1 MSLLEINTMKK
12 ISKKFIL
19 RIGIIILL
27 LAGGFLAALFQ
38 NDIIKIK
45 ADAWPIIVNTG
56 HLEFGLVFPGE
67 QAEKNFVVTYD
78 GDGESVPY
86 KIIEKYKPLP
96 GAEVPDGYNGSI
108 SDYCQDHPDNF
119 DKCYRNLC
127 PYIIEYSNEEEG
139 DVVTN
144 ALIGVGDDDS
154 DTWIVHLN
162 TPAIAGNISQDHTG
176 GIVSANGE
184 YGCDLSVDIEIP
196 LRYSISG
203 CKYDDA
209 NNNGVVDEGEE
220 KLSGWEIQLISCP
233 YAPLAAGDSEFLP
246 KSRINTNP
254 GQGESGYCSVI
265 KTTTTD
271 ETGCYS
277 FTGLAAGDYGVNEAS
292 REHWTQTVPTDN
304 KFYYFNL
311 GAGGNKTEI
320 NFANFTDYQEPYCG
334 DGNLDPGE
342 ECDDGNKISG
352 DGCSASCEK
361 ENGGGGG
368 GGGGGGTLVSLQI
381 NNAKDCVPTEGGA
394 YFSWMTNM
402 KSSSRVVCDTEP
414 HPDWGTPPDYG
425 YTFFTKEY
433 DKNIKVMNHKVEIP
447 GLIPGESYY
456 CRVVSSDSS
465 ATVFK
470 EVICSIPGDKP
481 EEKEEKKGE
490 VKGANDVVIPK
501 ALPRTGFGSVKSW

>member
-27 LAGGFLAALFQ
+27 LAGGFLASLFQ

-45 ADAWPIIVNTG
+45 ADAWPILVSTKE
-56 HLEFGLVFPGE
+56 LEFGLVFPGE
-67 QAEKNFVVTYD
+67 QADRNFIVTHED
-78 GDGESVPY
+78 GRESVHY

-96 GAEVPDGYNGSI
+96 GAEVPDGYSGSI
-108 SDYCQDHPDNF
+108 SDYCQDYPDNF

-176 GIVSANGE
+176 GIISANGE
-184 YGCDLSVDIEIP
+184 YGCDLSVDIE
-196 LRYSISG
+196 
-203 CKYDDA
+203 
-209 NNNGVVDEGEE
+209 VEE
-220 KLSGWEIQLISCP
+220 
-233 YAPLAAGDSEFLP
+233 P
-246 KSRINTNP
+246 K
-254 GQGESGYCSVI
+254 
-265 KTTTTD
+265 
-271 ETGCYS
+271 
-277 FTGLAAGDYGVNEAS
+277 
-292 REHWTQTVPTDN
+292 
-304 KFYYFNL
+304 
-311 GAGGNKTEI
+311 
-320 NFANFTDYQEPYCG
+320 PYCG

-368 GGGGGGTLVSLQI
+368 GGGGTLVSLQI
-381 NNAKDCVPTEGGA
+381 NNAKDCVPTEDGA

-425 YTFFTKEY
+425 YTFFTEEY

-470 EVICSIPGDKP
+470 EMICSIPGDKP

-501 ALPRTGFGSVKSW
+501 ALPRTGFGKRYKDTRYNNQTNSNNQ